1 MNNCENYLV
10 DLPYPSVTPKKPN
23 TYYAALISGAFGG
36 PGSESTAIAQYT
48 AHNFYTLDYPEIN
61 FAYRC
66 IASVEV
72 THLNLLGNL
81 IRDLGLH
88 PKFLTYETN
97 CYWTGKNPVYAYKI
111 RPILLSDLKGE
122 HDAIAHYTKLIKQID
137 APDIQRLFQRIIL
150 DEQKH
155 IEILTSLLE
164 TIKS

>member
-1 MNNCENYLV
+1 MNHCENYLV
-10 DLPYPSVTPKKPN
+10 DLPYPSVKVQGKN
-23 TYYAALISGAFGG
+23 TYYATLISGAFGG

-48 AHNFYTLDYPEIN
+48 AHNFYTYDYPEIN
-61 FAYRC
+61 FAYQC

-81 IRDLGLH
+81 IRDLGLP

-111 RPILLSDLKGE
+111 RQILLSDIKGE
-122 HDAIAHYTKLIKQID
+122 RDAIAHYTRLIRQID
-137 APDIQRLFQRIIL
+137 FPDIQRLFQRIIL

-155 IEILTSLLE
+155 IEILTNILAS
-164 TIKS
+164 IK